1 MAFSEDQEFFIFDC
15 EWPSERAEQLKFL
28 KSIPPVMWNRNPQK
42 AMLFWMCG
50 AFIETVEMTTDRGTR
65 SYQIWNYL
73 DFGAVVREPP
83 STLVILAHLES
94 RGPEVSVRFNLV
106 SGQELAETT
115 FDLKPGEPLVMGHLT
130 RVAYQGIIDA
140 HLFESIYQ
148 DVNVLLDGFS
158 HVVPDGVILWERSK
172 KKTAKI
178 SLVTSLQQLQK
189 LSPRALATRDS
200 TYLPGFVGPFLEQ
213 LKQLLPSQ
221 RLLPWLKHSGGKLH

>member
-28 KSIPPVMWNRNPQK
+28 KSIPPVMWDRNPQN
-42 AMLFWMCG
+42 AVLVWTYGVLF
-50 AFIETVEMTTDRGTR
+50 ETVEMTTHRGTR

-73 DFGAVVREPP
+73 GFGAIVREPP
-83 STLVILAHLES
+83 STLVILANLEN
-94 RGPEVSVRFNLV
+94 RGQEVSVRFNLV
-106 SGQELAETT
+106 SGQELAEAT
-115 FDLKPGEPLVMGHLT
+115 FDLKPGDPLVMGHLT
-130 RVAYQGIIDA
+130 MVAYQGIIDA